1 MQILVEPRF
10 IPVSDQAVLVEFGT
24 TISDPITQAVQSLDR
39 AIAKNKPAGVI
50 EVTPAFVN
58 LLVVFDPLQTRHE
71 LVVEALLPMLEYTE
85 NSKQTPTVHSVAVC
99 YDPPFSPDLEA
110 VARQSQLE
118 ARQVIEAHLSARY
131 KVGMYGF
138 APGYAY
144 LSGTPTNIQV
154 PRKAKPI
161 RDIPAGSVMIAGPQC
176 LVTTLT
182 MPTGW
187 SVIGRSPTIILTDDP
202 DKPFLFEVG
211 DEVEFRCID
220 QQQFHEQ
227 EGRKSHG

>member
-1 MQILVEPRF
+1 MIEPRF
-10 IPVSDQAVLVEFGT
+10 IPVSDHAVLVEFGS
-24 TISDPITQAVQSLDR
+24 TISDPTTRAVQSLDR
-39 AIAKNKPAGVI
+39 AIAQKKPTGVI

-58 LLVVFDPLQTRHE
+58 LLVVFDPLQTQHDR
-71 LVVEALLPMLEYTE
+71 VIDALQPLLEYTE
-85 NSKQTPTVHSVAVC
+85 NADTPITVHSVDVC
-99 YDPPFSPDLEA
+99 YDQSFSPDLEA
-110 VARQSQLE
+110 VASQSHLE
-118 ARQVIEAHLSARY
+118 AQQVVEAHLSARY

-154 PRKAKPI
+154 PRKAKPV
-161 RDIPAGSVMIAGPQC
+161 RDVPAGSVMIAGPQC

-211 DEVEFRCID
+211 DEVEFRRID
-220 QQQFHEQ
+220 KHQFDTQMKHLSD
-227 EGRKSHG
+227 G